1 MIDVTFTINNVDFSS
16 KLSTY
21 RVDYEYDN
29 TNMVTAID
37 GTEHYGRPIVRPQII
52 FSLRPLTDDETA
64 ALFSAITGTNR
75 VVFTDPPTGTVSTR
89 YMRFI
94 GNITSA
100 FGLRSVDG
108 NRYYKGEEMTL
119 RSVSVA

>member
-1 MIDVTFTINNVDFSS
+1 MIDVTFTINGVDYSS

-21 RVDYEYDN
+21 CVDYEYDN
-29 TNMVTAID
+29 TKMVTAID
-37 GTEHYGRPIVRPQII
+37 GTEHYGRPIARPQII

-64 ALFSAITGTNR
+64 ALFSAITGTNK
-75 VVFTDPPTGTVSTR
+75 VVFTDPPAGIVSTR

-94 GNITSA
+94 GNVTSA

-108 NRYYKGEEMTL
+108 NRYYKGGKMTL
-119 RSVSVA
+119 RSLSVV